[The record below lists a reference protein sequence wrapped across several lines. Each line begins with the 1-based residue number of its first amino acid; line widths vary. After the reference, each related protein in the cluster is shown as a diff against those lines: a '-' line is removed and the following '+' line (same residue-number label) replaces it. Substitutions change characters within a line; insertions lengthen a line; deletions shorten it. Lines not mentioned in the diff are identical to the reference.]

1 MAKLK
6 VTSFET
12 LARMAEAKAEAK
24 ESEFY
29 RLRSILGNFNW
40 AMFYIILGA
49 REAGKSY
56 AIMEYF
62 VKS

>member
-1 MAKLK
+1 MSFTLMQQINRQIAKREAN
-6 VTSFET
+6 ET
-12 LARMAEAKAEAK
+12 
-24 ESEFY
+24 EFY
-29 RLRSILGNFNW
+29 RLRSLLGNANW

-62 VKS
+62 VKC

>member
-1 MAKLK
+1 MATNKLK
-6 VTSFET
+6 QLIEHVQEIE
-12 LARMAEAKAEAK
+12 RAK

-29 RLRSILGNFNW
+29 GIRSILGCANW

-56 AIMEYF
+56 AVMEYF
-62 VKS
+62 VKQ